1 MTGKRV
7 ADSAAVREA
16 IEGLGRLAE
25 MFLDRREQLARKG
38 GLTVPQWQ
46 ILEEIAGEH
55 FMPSMFAR
63 RRESSPAAV
72 SKILRQL
79 QDRDLITVS
88 ISQNDGRQR
97 DYELTVAGREALAAV
112 RDARRRAIEGVWM
125 DLDPEE
131 VARFSEFSDL
141 LVERLEAYARG
152 DVRGDA
158 GGKEEDDGQESV

>member
-1 MTGKRV
+1 MESKEVVSEVTI
-7 ADSAAVREA
+7 REA
-16 IEGLGRLAE
+16 IESLGRLAE
-25 MFLDRREQLARKG
+25 MFLDRREQLAREG

-46 ILEEIAGEH
+46 VLEEIAGEN

-79 QDRDLITVS
+79 LDRDLISVS

-97 DYELTVAGREALAAV
+97 EYELTAAGRDALEAV

-125 DLDPEE
+125 DLDPDE
-131 VARFSEFSDL
+131 VVRFSEFSDR
-141 LVERLEAYARG
+141 LVERLEAYAS
-152 DVRGDA
+152 GDA
-158 GGKEEDDGQESV
+158 RRKEENDGQESV